1 MEKLRNY
8 QAPLSVA
15 AAALATAS
23 VIAPLG
29 RNESDITT
37 PNYQL
42 TAHSESYEVP
52 ESDGKIASRLASQI
66 AVSRAASIE
75 LDTASY
81 SLTGPHSYKKPDVS
95 KVTNF
100 WFGTSEGLKQVEA
113 YAKHPGKGYVIENA
127 KILYVIAKAN
137 GLTNK
142 EIGCAQN
149 IPVPESSFDHLLPN
163 SSGDGGYGFGQA
175 TPGNKMAK
183 YGPDWRHNIMT
194 QIYWFLNYTG
204 AGRSDTIK
212 GRFGDVCS
220 AWDARHNQH
229 MY

>member
-1 MEKLRNY
+1 MEKLRAY

-23 VIAPLG
+23 VIAPFG
-29 RNESDITT
+29 RNESEIST
-37 PNYQL
+37 PKYHL

-66 AVSRAASIE
+66 AVSRAASIQ
-75 LDTASY
+75 LDATSY

-100 WFGTSEGLKQVEA
+100 WFGTPEGFKQVEA
-113 YAKHPGKGYVIENA
+113 YAKQSGKGYVIENA
-127 KILYVIAKAN
+127 KILYVVAKAN

-142 EIGCAQN
+142 EIGCADN
-149 IPVPESSFDHLLPN
+149 IPVLESLFDHQLPN
-163 SSGDGGYGFGQA
+163 SGGDGGWGIGQA

-183 YGPDWRHNIMT
+183 YGPNWRHNIMT
-194 QIYWFLNYTG
+194 QIYWYLNYTG
-204 AGRSDTIK
+204 AGRGDSIK